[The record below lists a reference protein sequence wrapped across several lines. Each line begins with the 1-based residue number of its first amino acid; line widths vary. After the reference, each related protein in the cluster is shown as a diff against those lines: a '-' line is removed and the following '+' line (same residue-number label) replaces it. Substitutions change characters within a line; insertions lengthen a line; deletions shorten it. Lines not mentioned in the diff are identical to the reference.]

1 MSVSIVDFDSS
12 LIQNH
17 SANAG
22 GSPEDTNAD
31 NPQQSQAGACCS
43 SHAAVPVCSCALHA
57 APPLSLLLTAGDSQ
71 SQVGDMVVSATRTSS
86 LMENKIQC
94 HLTGV

>member
-1 MSVSIVDFDSS
+1 MSVNLVDFDSS
-12 LIQNH
+12 LIPNH

-43 SHAAVPVCSCALHA
+43 SQAVPVCSCALHA
-57 APPLSLLLTAGDSQ
+57 APPLSLLLAAGDIQ
-71 SQVGDMVVSATRTSS
+71 SQVGDMVVNATRTSS
-86 LMENKIQC
+86 LLENKIQC

>member
-1 MSVSIVDFDSS
+1 MSVNIADFDSS
-12 LIQNH
+12 LTQNH

-22 GSPEDTNAD
+22 GFPEDTNAD
-31 NPQQSQAGACCS
+31 NPQQSQAGAGCS
-43 SHAAVPVCSCALHA
+43 AQAVPVCSCALHA
-57 APPLSLLLTAGDSQ
+57 APPLALLLTAGDIQ